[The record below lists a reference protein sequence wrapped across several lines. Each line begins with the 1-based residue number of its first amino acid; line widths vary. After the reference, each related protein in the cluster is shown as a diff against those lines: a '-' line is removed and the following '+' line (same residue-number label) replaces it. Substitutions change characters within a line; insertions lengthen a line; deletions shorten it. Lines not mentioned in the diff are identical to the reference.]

1 MARKLDQVLRDI
13 AGNQIMQIAE
23 LTALLEAAR
32 EDLERVKLALTPEQI
47 ATLYPPSKPVEP

>member
-47 ATLYPPSKPVEP
+47 STLYPPPKPVEP